1 MHALSEDAVRASLLN
16 ATVRE
21 RKALV
26 LPPGFPDLPWDDL
39 DHLGWRDPRQPLTGY
54 VVALVD
60 GAPAGVLLRQAERT
74 PRARAQCSWCEDVQL
89 PNDVVFFSARRAGDA
104 GRRGD
109 TVGTLVCAGFEC
121 SRNVR
126 RMPVLAYPGFDRE
139 AERLRRIAALREHV
153 DTFLRRIRD
162 GG

>member
-16 ATVRE
+16 ASLRE
-21 RKALV
+21 HTALA
-26 LPPGFPDLPWDDL
+26 LPPGFAELPWPDLDY
-39 DHLGWRDPRQPLTGY
+39 LGWRDPKQPLTGY

-60 GAPAGVLLRQAERT
+60 DEPAGVLLRQAERA
-74 PRARAQCSWCEDVQL
+74 PRARAQCSWCDDVQL
-89 PNDVVFFSARRAGDA
+89 PNDVAFFSARRAGHA

-109 TVGTLVCAGFEC
+109 TVGTLACAGFEC

-139 AERLRRIAALREHV
+139 AERLRRIDALREHV
-153 DTFLRRIRD
+153 GAFLRRIRD
-162 GG
+162 GD